1 MKGKFNEVL
10 PTLPYDYYRNKQE
23 LVNLPPRYNNMKTF
37 LLSLFTVFSLSGYS
51 QDVTGIWRGYFN
63 QVKYVLDENGKKV
76 AIPLDRYKFEV
87 QLDHAKNRMKGVT
100 YSYLSTVFY
109 GKATAT
115 GTFNTK
121 TKKIVLDELKIV
133 EVKMSGFDEA
143 CIMQCFLQYS
153 RSGDEEF
160 LEGTYTSMNVKD
172 STNCGRG
179 TVFLRRVVTSDFY
192 KEPFLVNKEKEATPP
207 PAVTPPK
214 TDLAKKPAPP
224 VKPPVT
230 AKPKNPAAPVVK
242 KPASVAK
249 APAAKNNSTAKPP
262 VNQKVIK
269 SNTVGVGIAKIDSL
283 KKPENKIPIAPT
295 PRVLTARENEV
306 VKTITTNANEIIIK
320 VYDNGSIDNDT
331 VSVYLDKKLVVSKQR
346 LTEKAILVKF
356 NLDDTNDFHQLVMV
370 AENLGEI
377 PPNTSLM
384 VVTAGNKQYEVR
396 ITSTEQKNAVVIFKY
411 EKDK

>member
-1 MKGKFNEVL
+1 
-10 PTLPYDYYRNKQE
+10 
-23 LVNLPPRYNNMKTF
+23 MKTF
-37 LLSLFTVFSLSGYS
+37 LLSLFTVFSLSGFS

-63 QVKYVLDENGKKV
+63 QVKYILDENGKKV

-87 QLDHAKNRMKGVT
+87 QLDHANNRMKGVT

-109 GKATAT
+109 GKAIAT

-192 KEPFLVNKEKEATPP
+192 KEPFLVNKEKAATPP
-207 PAVTPPK
+207 VTTPPK
-214 TDLAKKPAPP
+214 TDVVNKPDAKPKTPVTSKPKTPAPP
-224 VKPPVT
+224 VK
-230 AKPKNPAAPVVK
+230 
-242 KPASVAK
+242 KPATIAK
-249 APAAKNNSTAKPP
+249 APVNKNNSTTKTPE
-262 VNQKVIK
+262 NQKPIK
-269 SNTVGVGIAKIDSL
+269 SNTVGVGIAKLDTL
-283 KKPENKIPIAPT
+283 KRPVTKIPIAPT

-346 LTEKAILVKF
+346 LTEKAITVKF

>member
-1 MKGKFNEVL
+1 
-10 PTLPYDYYRNKQE
+10 
-23 LVNLPPRYNNMKTF
+23 MKTF
-37 LLSLFTVFSLSGYS
+37 LLSLIILLSLKGFS

-63 QVKYVLDENGKKV
+63 QVEYVKDPDGKKI
-76 AIPLDRYKFEV
+76 AIPRERYKFEV
-87 QLDHAKNRMKGVT
+87 QLDQNNNLMKGVT

-109 GKATAT
+109 GKAVAT
-115 GTFNTK
+115 GTFNAK
-121 TKKIVLDELKIV
+121 TKKVVIDELKIV

-153 RSGDEEF
+153 KSGDEEF

-179 TVFLRRVVTSDFY
+179 TVFLRRVVNSDFY
-192 KEPFLVNKEKEATPP
+192 KEPFLVNKEKAVNPPPTPP
-207 PAVTPPK
+207 AAADLTKKPPVPPSKPPVVTKPKPAGSV
-214 TDLAKKPAPP
+214 AIKKPAP
-224 VKPPVT
+224 VTKKPLANSTNT
-230 AKPKNPAAPVVK
+230 AKSPETNPGI
-242 KPASVAK
+242 KP
-249 APAAKNNSTAKPP
+249 NTA
-262 VNQKVIK
+262 
-269 SNTVGVGIAKIDSL
+269 GVGIAKLDSI
-283 KKPENKIPIAPT
+283 KKPSTKIGIVPT

-320 VYDNGSIDNDT
+320 VFDNGTIDNDT

-346 LTEKAILVKF
+346 LTEKAIVVKF
-356 NLDDTNDFHQLVMV
+356 QLDDTNDFHQLVMV